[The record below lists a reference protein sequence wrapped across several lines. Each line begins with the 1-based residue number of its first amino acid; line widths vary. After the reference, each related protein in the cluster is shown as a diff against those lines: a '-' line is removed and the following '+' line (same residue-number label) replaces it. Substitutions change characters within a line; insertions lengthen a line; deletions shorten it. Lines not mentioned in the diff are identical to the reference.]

1 MSSDAPTNA
10 SDLSITDCMDD
21 PEVTLADVIDFVG
34 DTLRTLCDAQGIE
47 LKDVDHELIDSLP
60 SKAFDE
66 HLSGGAGR

>member
-1 MSSDAPTNA
+1 
-10 SDLSITDCMDD
+10 MDD